1 MKHKKIIKIISN
13 FIYIAV
19 MILSIALSYM
29 AYIENKIIL
38 AFAISAMAGIM
49 LGIAITKYF
58 YNVYLKK

>member
-1 MKHKKIIKIISN
+1 MHRKIIEIISN

-49 LGIAITKYF
+49 LGIAITKYLF
-58 YNVYLKK
+58 KKIKR